1 MSNTGRCVLWLATC
15 VLLLSCS
22 QNSRNDEVV
31 TIPLGASVDKEN
43 QQMDPAVLEVVDV
56 TRIESA
62 EGCYLSRT
70 YFFDIDD
77 ESVGVYDGERIM
89 RVGVGQGNILL
100 NMSRVG
106 RGPGEY
112 LGVNDCRYDPDNKWY
127 VVTSLLDGK
136 AIWYDENGRL
146 VKEKTFGDRGAF
158 CPMDGGRYAY
168 VKPYNADE
176 DFEIYDSEDNLIRR
190 SVLGSKGVPTQMFYL
205 QSFHCFNG
213 QSYFLPTFSDTL
225 YHVTAE
231 KDIPFLVF
239 DKGNKK
245 IPDEYYSNISSHDLS
260 DYIDA
265 LSFYIC
271 GDMLF
276 AKFWYGKKMFLE
288 IWNLTGGRL
297 AFKSEL
303 SSESDN
309 YGFPVQV
316 NGVTVYVWPNDVSGN
331 ILYCALLPREAVK
344 LFPDRSEDANPVF
357 LRIRV
362 N

>member
-1 MSNTGRCVLWLATC
+1 MSNTGRCILWLATC

-43 QQMDPAVLEVVDV
+43 QQMDPAVLKVVDV

-176 DFEIYDSEDNLIRR
+176 DF
-190 SVLGSKGVPTQMFYL
+190 
-205 QSFHCFNG
+205 
-213 QSYFLPTFSDTL
+213 
-225 YHVTAE
+225 
-231 KDIPFLVF
+231 
-239 DKGNKK
+239 
-245 IPDEYYSNISSHDLS
+245 
-260 DYIDA
+260 
-265 LSFYIC
+265 
-271 GDMLF
+271 
-276 AKFWYGKKMFLE
+276 
-288 IWNLTGGRL
+288 
-297 AFKSEL
+297 
-303 SSESDN
+303 
-309 YGFPVQV
+309 
-316 NGVTVYVWPNDVSGN
+316 
-331 ILYCALLPREAVK
+331 
-344 LFPDRSEDANPVF
+344 
-357 LRIRV
+357 
-362 N
+362 